1 MHDIQKIDVAKNAS
15 DTSISR
21 DLRDD
26 ATTDVENDDADSGDT
41 LRQNTAD
48 DNDDA
53 SDDGSSS
60 DDDDDD
66 HARARS
72 GRLSAVAAAIN
83 DAASLQ
89 EILQS
94 TLQSLR
100 ESNPDLAVDL
110 QLRPVVDSSSGRSGQ
125 HFRFNLRAIR
135 RQAPAA
141 ADGANLR
148 AGNAQSNSARGDA
161 ASPVARART
170 RAGTAA
176 LNSRATLAAGASD
189 TSRAL
194 AARFNERIASSAGSS
209 RDVATARRAEPDVD
223 QFSLRTGTQP
233 SEQIIV
239 FRRNDGEDSAAKS
252 STARIMKPLA
262 RMTHFIPEANVGRGF
277 IKEVS
282 FSNDGR
288 IISSPFGFGVRLLA
302 FDQYCNELSD
312 CVPAKPLRLYEV
324 TSNMSH
330 RVEVVTTKFSPTHNL
345 LVSGCLDGKIDFH
358 QPVL

>member
-94 TLQSLR
+94 TLESLR
-100 ESNPDLAVDL
+100 ETNPDLAVDL
-110 QLRPVVDSSSGRSGQ
+110 QLRPVVDTSTGRSGQ
-125 HFRFNLRAIR
+125 HQFRFNLRAIR
-135 RQAPAA
+135 RQTPAA

-161 ASPVARART
+161 ASPGTRART
-170 RAGTAA
+170 RASTA
-176 LNSRATLAAGASD
+176 LAAGASD